1 MRKIFSKLWKDDAG
15 IVALE
20 YLLVATII
28 GLGLVVG
35 LGSLS
40 VALNEEL
47 TALANAILTLNQ
59 SYSIGSQSA
68 CTGGGVGGT
77 QYTDTTHAVS
87 YYQNGTFGASAGSL
101 VNITSDSINA
111 CP

>member
-1 MRKIFSKLWKDDAG
+1 VRNLFSKLWNDDAG

-35 LGSLS
+35 LSSLS
-40 VALNEEL
+40 AALNVEL
-47 TALANAILTLNQ
+47 TELANAILSLDQ
-59 SYSIGSQSA
+59 SYSIAGQSSCVGTKSGVTVNDSNAGTVTYTIIPGSPASL
-68 CTGGGVGGT
+68 TNT
-77 QYTDTTHAVS
+77 YTVS
-87 YYQNGTFGASAGSL
+87 
-101 VNITSDSINA
+101 ITV

>member
-1 MRKIFSKLWKDDAG
+1 MRNLFSKLWNDDAG

-35 LGSLS
+35 LSTLS
-40 VALNEEL
+40 AAINVEL
-47 TALANAILTLNQ
+47 TELASAILALDQ
-59 SYSIGSQSA
+59 SYSIAGQSSCVGTKSGVNVQDVSQGTVSFTILPIA
-68 CTGGGVGGT
+68 GGNFPGT
-77 QYTDTTHAVS
+77 SYTTNFTV
-87 YYQNGTFGASAGSL
+87 
-101 VNITSDSINA
+101 

>member
-1 MRKIFSKLWKDDAG
+1 VRNLFSKLWKDDAG

-35 LGSLS
+35 LSSLS
-40 VALNEEL
+40 AAINVEL
-47 TALANAILTLNQ
+47 SELAQAILALDQGYAIAGQ
-59 SYSIGSQSA
+59 SSCVGSKA
-68 CTGGGVGGT
+68 GVNVSDISQGT
-77 QYTDTTHAVS
+77 VS
-87 YYQNGTFGASAGSL
+87 YTHTTVAGVTANSYV
-101 VNITSDSINA
+101 VNLTV